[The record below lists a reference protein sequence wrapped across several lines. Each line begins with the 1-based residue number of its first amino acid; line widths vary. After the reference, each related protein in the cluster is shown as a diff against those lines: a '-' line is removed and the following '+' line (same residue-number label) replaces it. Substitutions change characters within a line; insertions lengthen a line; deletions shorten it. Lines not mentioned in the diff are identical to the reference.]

1 MLKAVILDWA
11 GTAVDYG
18 SCAPAAVFLDVLFRH
33 GVEITMEQA
42 RQPMG
47 FPKKG
52 HLQAILQMESVA
64 ERWRQVHGRQPNEAD
79 VESLYAEFIPLQTA
93 CLKDY
98 ADVIP
103 GVIEAVAACRQL
115 GMKIGSTTGYTAEM
129 MEILTAEA
137 RRQGYETDCVIV
149 PSQVSVGRP
158 APFMCWQVLAQLN
171 VYPPSAAVKVGDT
184 IVDIEEGLNAGM
196 WAVGVAKT
204 GNELGLSER
213 EILALSAEELQ
224 LRLEQAYLRLSNAG
238 AHLVIDSV
246 ADLPHAIAE
255 INQRLSRG
263 EKP

>member
-11 GTAVDYG
+11 GTTVDYG
-18 SCAPAAVFLDVLFRH
+18 SCAPAAVFLDVFYRH

-47 FPKKG
+47 LPKKD
-52 HLQAILQMESVA
+52 HLRAIFEMDSVA
-64 ERWRQVHGRQPNEAD
+64 RAWEQANGQQPGKAD
-79 VESLYAEFIPLQTA
+79 VEALYQEFIPLQTA

-98 ADVIP
+98 AEVIP
-103 GVIEAVAACRQL
+103 GVIEAVTACRQL

-137 RRQGYETDCVIV
+137 RQQGYEPDCIVV
-149 PSQVSVGRP
+149 PSQVPAGRP
-158 APFMCWQVLAQLN
+158 APFMCWQVLTQLGI
-171 VYPPSAAVKVGDT
+171 YPPAAAVKAGDT
-184 IVDIEEGLNAGM
+184 TVDIEEGLNAGM
-196 WAVGVAKT
+196 WTIGVAKT

-213 EILALSAEELQ
+213 EILVLPAEELQ
-224 LRLEQAYLRLSNAG
+224 AKLEQAYKRLSQAG

-246 ADLPHAIAE
+246 ANLPHAIAE
-255 INQRLSRG
+255 INQRLLRG

>member
-33 GVEITMEQA
+33 GVEITMEQS

-47 FPKKG
+47 LPKKD

-64 ERWRQVHGRQPNEAD
+64 ERWRQIHNRYPNEAD
-79 VESLYAEFIPLQTA
+79 VELLYAEFIPLQTA

-98 ADVIP
+98 SEVIP
-103 GVIEAVAACRQL
+103 GVIEAVEACRQL

-129 MEILTAEA
+129 MEIVTAEA
-137 RRQGYETDCVIV
+137 RRQGYAPDCVVV

-158 APFMCWQVLAQLN
+158 APFMCWQVLTELN
-171 VYPPSAAVKVGDT
+171 VYPPFAAVKLGDT
-184 IVDIEEGLNAGM
+184 TVDIEEGLNAGM

-204 GNELGLSER
+204 GNELGLTER
-213 EILALSAEELQ
+213 EVLALPREELQ
-224 LRLEQAYLRLSNAG
+224 SRLEQAYQRLSNAG

-246 ADLPHAIAE
+246 ADLPHAVAE